1 VDCGI
6 ICQALQKSFLLI
18 PKRLKAAS
26 ITGGYISVLPPWFLI
41 GNCGPFFDPGELR
54 RSKINSETLPRFF
67 KETTPKSLSFFK
79 NSFRDNGPLLDMRAC
94 ISSMANLGYYPR
106 GNECFVCSLF
116 LDFRFEP
123 EFLFQRIFAG
133 INHFSQFFWCRPKQI
148 FKIVVAESVIDL
160 CVN

>member
-1 VDCGI
+1 MISATYNDGVWFAVDCGI

-41 GNCGPFFDPGELR
+41 GNCGPFFDPGELG
-54 RSKINSETLPRFF
+54 RSKINSEPLPRFF
-67 KETTPKSLSFFK
+67 KGTTPKSL
-79 NSFRDNGPLLDMRAC
+79 
-94 ISSMANLGYYPR
+94 I
-106 GNECFVCSLF
+106 F

-133 INHFSQFFWCRPKQI
+133 INHFPQFFWCRPKQI